1 MFFTIAVLPIFGVD
15 NQVLFSAEAT
25 GVTHDKIHP
34 KISVMAQCLW
44 TVYLVLTVAE
54 IVLLLIGGMDLF
66 DAACHAFST
75 TATGGYSTKQA
86 SVAYWNSPFI
96 EYVIAIFMILS
107 GINFSLYFMCMKGRC

>member
-1 MFFTIAVLPIFGVD
+1 M
-15 NQVLFSAEAT
+15 
-25 GVTHDKIHP
+25 THDKIHP

-86 SVAYWNSPFI
+86 SVAY
-96 EYVIAIFMILS
+96 
-107 GINFSLYFMCMKGRC
+107 

>member
-1 MFFTIAVLPIFGVD
+1 MDWRIGNRVLYDCRTAYFGVG

-66 DAACHAFST
+66 DAACHAFLRRLPEGILPSRPVWL
-75 TATGGYSTKQA
+75 TG
-86 SVAYWNSPFI
+86 
-96 EYVIAIFMILS
+96 IL
-107 GINFSLYFMCMKGRC
+107 LL